1 MRVPR
6 VLAASAVRRVVCDG
20 CREPFDC
27 EGALDDGVGEAA
39 PLAAAAVAA
48 ERPTPA
54 PQAEGAGAARPA
66 RSRMPRWLSDPES
79 DAWRY
84 LSIPIAAAAVIGA
97 LLLIQSLT
105 DSAPRSRSASTHA
118 PGGSKGGAANA
129 AGGGG
134 AASADKGANPGQG
147 SSSSNSSNSQAGS
160 GAASGGSSA
169 SAVNGAEVITG
180 PSYKITIPPGWHGT
194 QPKSGATFAAAAD
207 DGTADASLFV
217 RRDPGVSFSN
227 FQSLSLAQAHQVA
240 DSVHVVKHAHGPGVE
255 LAAGPQPGKP
265 AYDVTLLAAGPYR
278 YYLAT
283 TVDPN
288 ASRVAVEGANIVHKS
303 FVPVASGKSSR

>member
-1 MRVPR
+1 MFTGRYAMPESESQVRDPKRDPGPAGPGGNGGFPEPLPGEPIRLVRCPHDACGGETRVRVPR

-118 PGGSKGGAANA
+118 PGRSKG
-129 AGGGG
+129 
-134 AASADKGANPGQG
+134 
-147 SSSSNSSNSQAGS
+147 
-160 GAASGGSSA
+160 
-169 SAVNGAEVITG
+169 
-180 PSYKITIPPGWHGT
+180 
-194 QPKSGATFAAAAD
+194 
-207 DGTADASLFV
+207 GTADASLFV